1 MRASNEVAGRSGS
14 RGLVAAALLPIL
26 LACGDSTVLL
36 PPSEPSTAPPTAP
49 PTSPPT
55 APPTAPATELAEY
68 VYIADATGAVLG
80 ALAEGSWPSWS
91 PDGRRI
97 VFHRDGHVRV
107 IGADGSGETELAA
120 GQWPTWSPDG
130 SRIAFATSE
139 GISVVNADGSAA
151 RQLMS
156 PALFAVHLERNGGVG
171 KLSWSPDGAF
181 IAFDEPYAYAD
192 GFAAGIFVMTADGTR
207 QYALAGY
214 SQYETEPSWSP
225 DGSRL
230 VYWSHGCG
238 IGVVA
243 RSGGP
248 STCLYKD
255 AAVAFN
261 PRPTWSPDGQLI
273 AFNTWGPM
281 PSIRTFLTKDIGDLA
296 FVMDGL
302 PTTVLIQN
310 GFNAAWS
317 PDGKRI
323 AFVRLRER

>member
-1 MRASNEVAGRSGS
+1 MRASIQTEPRSATP
-14 RGLVAAALLPIL
+14 RFLAAVLLPML
-26 LACGDSTVLL
+26 LACGESTPPL
-36 PPSEPSTAPPTAP
+36 PPWRAPTE
-49 PTSPPT
+49 PTS
-55 APPTAPATELAEY
+55 ELAEY

-107 IGADGSGETELAA
+107 IGADGTGEVELAV

-130 SRIAFATSE
+130 ARIAFATSE
-139 GISVVNADGSAA
+139 GISVMNADGSAA

-156 PALFAVHLERNGGVG
+156 PALFAVHVESNGGVG
-171 KLSWSPDGAF
+171 KLSWSPDGAL
-181 IAFDEPYAYAD
+181 IAFDEPYGYAD
-192 GFAAGIFVMTADGTR
+192 GFPAVIFAMNADGTR
-207 QYALAGY
+207 QYAPAGY
-214 SQYETEPSWSP
+214 SRYETEPSWSP

-230 VYWSHGCG
+230 IYWSIGCG
-238 IGVVA
+238 IAVVE
-243 RSGGP
+243 RVGGL
-248 STCLYKD
+248 STCLYED
-255 AAVAFN
+255 AAVRFN
-261 PRPTWSPDGQLI
+261 PRPTWSPDGQVI
-273 AFNTWGPM
+273 AFNTWGPV
-281 PSIRTFLTKDIGDLA
+281 PSIKTFRTKDIGA
-296 FVMDGL
+296 VPMVGP